1 LSKCIMSR
9 LSCLLRVRRSPAA
22 MASSSSARCCQS
34 IDSSCCRRS
43 AEAWSSSHPWKSASI
58 RIGDSCRTAPRWPS
72 VALPIASMVFGF
84 ANGESFGASG
94 FESLDAPNQHSAAA
108 RLRPT
113 RRAWDTSPDRWAD
126 AGCLSRSPFRGIT
139 ALDILFFRSS
149 RSLLIT
155 SFKRGIRSFSL

>member
-1 LSKCIMSR
+1 MSR

-22 MASSSSARCCQS
+22 MASSSSAMCSQS
-34 IDSSCCRRS
+34 TDSSCCRRS

-58 RIGDSCRTAPRWPS
+58 RAGDSCRTAPLWPS
-72 VALPIASMVFGF
+72 AALPIASMVFGS
-84 ANGESFGASG
+84 AKGESFGASV
-94 FESLDAPNQHSAAA
+94 FDSLDAPHQHSAAA
-108 RLRPT
+108 QLQPT
-113 RRAWDTSPDRWAD
+113 GTAWDTSPDRWAG

-139 ALDILFFRSS
+139 VLDILFFRSS